1 MSPIQ
6 QVPAVNDTRKAL
18 SKIVESVA
26 RQHVDIRETKKFKHV
41 PTDGLYTIRLKKAH
55 TDSLSPEIPAMS
67 TVLARREIGQFSKQD
82 DLKQLKK
89 AVYAVLGLLKSVS
102 RRMTVNQGKQLYRA
116 LGADLIAVV
125 KEPHPQWV
133 TQFISDNSQ
142 SVPSSKFQQL
152 LGMSKEDWQHEL
164 AVIRSAQVGAGSR
177 FIDRLETDEDQ
188 APLSAA
194 DRLTRVALSIN
205 QTSSVDSHYDGSDAK
220 VKILSVRVRGFR
232 GSPNLVEVQFAQA
245 GKPVSTLLWGDNGT
259 GKSSV
264 IDGIEFA
271 LQGRVD
277 RSADFNSSLRSAV
290 QNVAS
295 DLSSST
301 VALSDGS
308 TVTRSLK
315 TDRNGRFKAT
325 WEPVRPGFCIAP
337 IVIRRA
343 DILRFLDTETLAR
356 GTVFFDYF
364 PEPGGSIGQRPTE
377 ELSAREEEQFAL
389 RVARGDLAAQLAKR
403 VPGTQADLTTSD
415 GLERFVRTELFAAGQ
430 SGGLTEEECWES
442 LDTDTRD
449 LVKQLRST
457 QSRLR
462 ALKKKLEQGVNTLN
476 PIAYQRQLERV
487 RPVLES
493 IAPELTASFER
504 VANVPHVKALHTLV
518 AHSGPVSL
526 DIVVEFT
533 SGASAF
539 PQQVFSEG
547 YKDLIALL
555 FFLAVTKRAADM
567 GQARVLILDDALQ
580 SVDSSVRVGLMSY
593 VLDEFKDWQ
602 LIVTGHDKAW
612 HAQLRALFNS
622 RGIPIVDREI
632 IRWDFDTGPLIREGA
647 WTTLSSLQN
656 ALARADMQ
664 ATASSSGVLLEQ
676 IAHELSWRLGSSV
689 KRKQEDRYT
698 LSDLWGG
705 IYSILRKREQAKSVC
720 EKINSL
726 ISIRN
731 LLGAHYN
738 EWAASIP
745 SSDIVVLA
753 EEIMELYRLAYCQDC
768 HSWIQ
773 QTGSVIACKKGHQSI

>member
-1 MSPIQ
+1 
-6 QVPAVNDTRKAL
+6 
-18 SKIVESVA
+18 
-26 RQHVDIRETKKFKHV
+26 
-41 PTDGLYTIRLKKAH
+41 
-55 TDSLSPEIPAMS
+55 
-67 TVLARREIGQFSKQD
+67 
-82 DLKQLKK
+82 
-89 AVYAVLGLLKSVS
+89 
-102 RRMTVNQGKQLYRA
+102 
-116 LGADLIAVV
+116 
-125 KEPHPQWV
+125 
-133 TQFISDNSQ
+133 
-142 SVPSSKFQQL
+142 
-152 LGMSKEDWQHEL
+152 
-164 AVIRSAQVGAGSR
+164 
-177 FIDRLETDEDQ
+177 
-188 APLSAA
+188 
-194 DRLTRVALSIN
+194 
-205 QTSSVDSHYDGSDAK
+205 
-220 VKILSVRVRGFR
+220 
-232 GSPNLVEVQFAQA
+232 
-245 GKPVSTLLWGDNGT
+245 
-259 GKSSV
+259 
-264 IDGIEFA
+264 
-271 LQGRVD
+271 
-277 RSADFNSSLRSAV
+277 
-290 QNVAS
+290 
-295 DLSSST
+295 
-301 VALSDGS
+301 
-308 TVTRSLK
+308 
-315 TDRNGRFKAT
+315 
-325 WEPVRPGFCIAP
+325 
-337 IVIRRA
+337 
-343 DILRFLDTETLAR
+343 
-356 GTVFFDYF
+356 
-364 PEPGGSIGQRPTE
+364 
-377 ELSAREEEQFAL
+377 L

-415 GLERFVRTELFAAGQ
+415 GLERFVRSELLAAGQ

-442 LDTDTRD
+442 LDADTCD

-462 ALKKKLEQGVNTLN
+462 TLKKKLEQGVSTLN

-493 IAPELTASFER
+493 IAPELTASFQR

-533 SGASAF
+533 NGASAF

-555 FFLAVTKRAADM
+555 FFFAVTKRAADM

-612 HAQLRALFNS
+612 HSQLRALFNS

-632 IRWDFDTGPLIREGA
+632 IRWDFDTGPLIREVA

-656 ALARADMQ
+656 ALTRADMQ

-689 KRKQEDRYT
+689 KRKQGDRYT

-705 IYSILRKREQAKSVC
+705 IYSILRKKEPTKLVC

-745 SSDIVVLA
+745 SSDVVALA
-753 EEIMELYRLAYCQDC
+753 EAIMELYRLTYCQGC
-768 HSWIQ
+768 HTWIQ